1 MTGLWIEAMTDEQY
15 EKQKRWLM
23 AYRAAEFDV
32 HAMYDSE
39 DLIFYIAGLL
49 VKLDDAGL
57 MDYNIYPEELFDEGN
72 TNTTDDNAEQKENT
86 A

>member
-1 MTGLWIEAMTDEQY
+1 MIGLWIEAMTKEQY

-23 AYRAAEFDV
+23 AYRAAEFDYY
-32 HAMYDSE
+32 HIYDSDDMINFLASKYVE
-39 DLIFYIAGLL
+39 
-49 VKLDDAGL
+49 LDDAGL
-57 MDYNIYPEELFDEGN
+57 MRYNTYPKELFDEGN